1 MAVQI
6 GQIHFLRGC
15 IVFHS
20 ENGPKLPSSFP
31 ITDEHLDACSFSLTG
46 SAAQYSLSLANLFST
61 FYRRYYV
68 LINFA
73 NLSFN
78 PRSSMLCDSS

>member
-6 GQIHFLRGC
+6 GQIHFSRGC

-31 ITDEHLDACSFSLTG
+31 ITDEHLDASGFSLTG
-46 SAAQYSLSLANLFST
+46 SADNT
-61 FYRRYYV
+61 FDLWPPV
-68 LINFA
+68 LNI
-73 NLSFN
+73 LQKL
-78 PRSSMLCDSS
+78 LCPHQFCKFILQPQKFHAL